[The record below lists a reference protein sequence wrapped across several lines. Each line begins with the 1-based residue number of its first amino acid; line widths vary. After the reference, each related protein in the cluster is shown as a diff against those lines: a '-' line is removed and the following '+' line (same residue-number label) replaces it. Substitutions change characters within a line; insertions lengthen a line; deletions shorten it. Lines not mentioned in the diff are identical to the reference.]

1 MTTYK
6 EVKGV
11 TIQTKDDDP
20 VLNVGT
26 WATGGSMNTAR
37 EGSVGAGTTPA
48 ALVTMGTASGS
59 NTNITET
66 YNGTSWTEVNDL
78 NTARSAKAG
87 GTSPSAVVMGG

>member
-26 WATGGSMNTAR
+26 WATGGSI
-37 EGSVGAGTTPA
+37 
-48 ALVTMGTASGS
+48 MG
-59 NTNITET
+59 
-66 YNGTSWTEVNDL
+66 
-78 NTARSAKAG
+78 
-87 GTSPSAVVMGG
+87 P